1 MKKRWLALGA
11 CAMLTAS
18 TLLSGCGGGSSTTTT
33 TAAGGTAT
41 TAAGGTEATT
51 AAEAPKDAVELEILI
66 SDDTLEGGAMAA
78 VVAKFNEEFKDK
90 GIQAKLNEIAYADMQ
105 TQIQN
110 RAAVNE
116 LPAIV
121 KLSNFDNYIDY
132 VLPLDGSA
140 LKQEDFLRDGTRND
154 KFYATSVNNTAVGMI
169 INKTAFDNAGV
180 AYPTTEEERWTWEEF
195 EAAVKEVVEKNDNV
209 TTGLVID
216 HSQQRINTVLYSFG
230 MGLYDQADET
240 KLTFKS
246 EDTKRGL
253 EYLLNMY
260 KDGGI
265 SKASVGVGTENAQDV
280 FKTGTVA
287 AHLAG
292 NWVMNDY
299 SANIS
304 SFEWCPVLMPYET
317 EKATCL
323 GGNWLY
329 AMDGT
334 GVEEESIQ
342 FLEWF
347 YQPEN
352 YTLYC
357 ETGNYLPGKKD
368 ITPNYTVEGLDIF
381 NMEINA
387 SIAQPEFD
395 TSVGNKHSGEDWG
408 NAVRDAMDRAIA
420 GEMDADGVMDYVV
433 NEMANALTG
442 VSIAE

>member
-1 MKKRWLALGA
+1 MKKRWLATAA
-11 CAMLTAS
+11 CVALAATSILA
-18 TLLSGCGGGSSTTTT
+18 GCGGSGSTNGGNS
-33 TAAGGTAT
+33 AGGASS
-41 TAAGGTEATT
+41 GGSGKT
-51 AAEAPKDAVELEILI
+51 VELEILI
-66 SDDTLEGGAMAA
+66 SDDTLEGGAMAT

-110 RAAVNE
+110 RAAVKQ

-121 KLSNFDNYIDY
+121 KLSNFDNYVDY
-132 VLPLDGSA
+132 VLPLDDSN
-140 LKQEDFLRDGTRND
+140 LKQEDFLRDGTRNG
-154 KFYATSVNNTAVGMI
+154 KFMATSVNNTAVGML

-180 AYPTTEEERWTWEEF
+180 SYPLKEEDRWTWEEF
-195 EAAVKEVVEKNDNV
+195 EAAVKEVVEKNDKVN
-209 TTGLVID
+209 TGLVID
-216 HSQQRINTVLYSFG
+216 HSQQRINTILYSFG
-230 MGLYDQADET
+230 MQLFDPADNT
-240 KLTFKS
+240 RLAFKS
-246 EDTKRGL
+246 DDTKRGL
-253 EYLLNMY
+253 EFILDMY

-280 FKTGTVA
+280 FKTGTAA

-299 SANIS
+299 AENIKD
-304 SFEWCPVLMPYET
+304 FEWCPVLMPYET

-334 GVEEESIQ
+334 GVEKEAIQ

-357 ETGNYLPGKKD
+357 ATGNYLPGIKG
-368 ITPNYTVEGLDIF
+368 INPEYTVEGLDIF

-387 SIAQPEFD
+387 SISQPQDD
-395 TSVGNKHSGEDWG
+395 TAVSNLHSGEDWG

-420 GEMDADGVMDYVV
+420 GEMDAAGIMDYVIK
-433 NEMANALTG
+433 EQLGALSG
-442 VSIAE
+442 VHE

>member
-11 CAMLTAS
+11 CAALTAA
-18 TLLSGCGGGSSTTTT
+18 TVLSGCGGGSSSTTT
-33 TAAGGTAT
+33 TAAGGADTT
-41 TAAGGTEATT
+41 TAGGNTSTPTET
-51 AAEAPKDAVELEILI
+51 VELELLI
-66 SDDTLEGGAMAA
+66 SDDTLEGGAMAT

-90 GIQAKLNEIAYADMQ
+90 GIQVKLNEIAYADMQ

-110 RAAVNE
+110 RAAVGE
-116 LPAIV
+116 LPALV

-132 VLPLDGSA
+132 VLPLDDSS
-140 LKQEDFLRDGTRND
+140 LSQDDFLRDGTRNGH
-154 KFYATSVNNTAVGMI
+154 FYGTSVNNTAVGMI

-180 AYPTTEEERWTWEEF
+180 SYPTTEEERWTWDEF

-216 HSQQRINTVLYSFG
+216 HSQQRIDTVLYSFG
-230 MGLYDQADET
+230 MGLFDPADET

-246 EDTKRGL
+246 DATKKGL
-253 EYLLNMY
+253 EYMLSMY
-260 KDGGI
+260 QDGGI

-304 SFEWCPVLMPYET
+304 SFEWCPVLMPYDT
-317 EKATCL
+317 YKATSL
-323 GGNWLY
+323 GGNWFY

-347 YQPEN
+347 YEPEN

-357 ETGNYLPGKKD
+357 ETGNYLPGRKG
-368 ITPNYTVEGLDIF
+368 IEPSYTVEGLDIF

-387 SIAQPEFD
+387 SIDQPEYD
-395 TSVGNKHSGEDWG
+395 TSVLNKHSGEDWG
-408 NAVRDAMDRAIA
+408 QAVRDAMDRAIA

-433 NEMANALTG
+433 GEMESALSG
-442 VSIAE
+442 VTVAE

>member
-1 MKKRWLALGA
+1 MKKRWLAATA
-11 CAMLTAS
+11 CAVLAAS
-18 TLLSGCGGGSSTTTT
+18 TILSGCNSAGGGKK
-33 TAAGGTAT
+33 G
-41 TAAGGTEATT
+41 
-51 AAEAPKDAVELEILI
+51 PVELEILI
-66 SDDTLEGGAMAA
+66 ADDTLEGGAMAT
-78 VVAKFNEEFKDK
+78 VVKKFNEEFKDK

-121 KLSNFDNYIDY
+121 KLSNFDNYVDY
-132 VLPLDGSA
+132 VLPLDDSN
-140 LKQEDFLRDGTRND
+140 LKQEDFLRDGTRNG
-154 KFYATSVNNTAVGMI
+154 KFMATSVNNTAVGMI
-169 INKTAFDNAGV
+169 INNTAFDNAGV
-180 AYPTTEEERWTWEEF
+180 AYPTTEEDRWTWEEF
-195 EAAVKEVVEKNDNV
+195 EAAVQEVVEKDEKV
-209 TTGLVID
+209 TTGFVID
-216 HSQQRINTVLYSFG
+216 HSQQRINTILYSFG
-230 MGLYDQADET
+230 MGLYDPADET
-240 KLTFKS
+240 KLTFRS
-246 EDTKRGL
+246 EATKKGL
-253 EYLLNMY
+253 DMILDMY

-299 SANIS
+299 SDNITD
-304 SFEWCPVLMPYET
+304 FEWCPVLMPYEV
-317 EKATCL
+317 EPATCL

-334 GVEEESIQ
+334 GVEKEAVQ

-357 ETGNYLPGKKD
+357 ETGNYLPGKAGIEPK
-368 ITPNYTVEGLDIF
+368 YTVEGLDIF

-387 SIAQPEFD
+387 SIAQPEYD
-395 TSVGNKHSGEDWG
+395 TSIANKHSGEDWG

-420 GEMDADGVMDYVV
+420 GEMDSDGIMDYVIK
-433 NEMANALTG
+433 EMTGALTG
-442 VSIAE
+442 VSE

>member
-11 CAMLTAS
+11 CAALTAA
-18 TLLSGCGGGSSTTTT
+18 TVLSGCGGGSSSTTT
-33 TAAGGTAT
+33 TAAAGGSDTT
-41 TAAGGTEATT
+41 TAGGDTSTPTET
-51 AAEAPKDAVELEILI
+51 VELELLI
-66 SDDTLEGGAMAA
+66 SDDTLEGGAMAT

-90 GIQAKLNEIAYADMQ
+90 GIQVKMNEIAYADMQ

-110 RAAVNE
+110 RAAVGE
-116 LPAIV
+116 LPALV

-132 VLPLDGSA
+132 VLPLDDSS
-140 LKQEDFLRDGTRND
+140 LSQDDFLRDGTRNGH
-154 KFYATSVNNTAVGMI
+154 FYATSVNNTAVGMI

-180 AYPTTEEERWTWEEF
+180 SYPTTEEERWTWDEF

-230 MGLYDQADET
+230 MGLFDPADET

-246 EDTKRGL
+246 DATKRGL
-253 EYLLNMY
+253 EYMLSMY
-260 KDGGI
+260 QDGGI

-299 SANIS
+299 DANIS
-304 SFEWCPVLMPYET
+304 SFEWCPVLMPYDT
-317 EKATCL
+317 YKATSL

-334 GVEEESIQ
+334 GVEDESIQ

-347 YQPEN
+347 YEPEN

-357 ETGNYLPGKKD
+357 ETGNYLPGERG
-368 ITPNYTVEGLDIF
+368 IEPNYTVEGLDIF

-387 SIAQPEFD
+387 SIEQPEYD
-395 TSVGNKHSGEDWG
+395 TSVLNKHSGEDWG

-433 NEMANALTG
+433 GEMEGALSG
-442 VSIAE
+442 VTVAE